1 MLVRYEKA
9 HNLRELNKELKQSGA
24 DFHYEFIGWLTYPD
38 GSKTRGYVCTENK
51 TGSTYGEYVAFIW
64 GCVENE

>member
-9 HNLRELNKELKQSGA
+9 RNLRQFNKELKQDGA
-24 DFHYEFIGWLTYPD
+24 DFHYEFIGWLSYPD
-38 GSKTRGYVCTENK
+38 GSKTRGYVCTDNK

-64 GCVENE
+64 GCQYE